1 MDLASELIS
10 LLKESNVDKEKI
22 DELFK
27 TTLSKDVKD
36 KINQAEDKLPD
47 DVIRLEKKDEIPF

>member
-1 MDLASELIS
+1 
-10 LLKESNVDKEKI
+10 KI

-27 TTLSKDVKD
+27 TTLSKDVQD

-47 DVIRLEKKDEIPF
+47 DVVRLEKKDEILF